1 MGFVM
6 VFVNSAKCCS
16 PIMAESQIPVNS
28 LKCRSPTMAKSQ
40 NLGEI
45 LTDMRGEEVV
55 FVMSGLHNDEIFTE
69 ILLIE
74 KMR

>member
-1 MGFVM
+1 MILVFCNRLDRSGFCDGFCEFREVL
-6 VFVNSAKCCS
+6 FTDNGG
-16 PIMAESQIPVNS
+16 IP
-28 LKCRSPTMAKSQ
+28 